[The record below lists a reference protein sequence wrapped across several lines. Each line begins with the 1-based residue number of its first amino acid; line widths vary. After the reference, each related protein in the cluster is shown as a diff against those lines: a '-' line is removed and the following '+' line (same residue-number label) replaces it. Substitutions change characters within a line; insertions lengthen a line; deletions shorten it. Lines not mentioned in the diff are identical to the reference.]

1 MLTTD
6 KDSIDLINK
15 SQDQQLL
22 SLTNKSETMNDIISQ
37 QKLGIIELLI
47 MGVIATVLWIAG
59 LFFVLVF
66 WL

>member
-66 WL
+66 